1 MKIIYCHH
9 AEREVDPKKPRS
21 QDDNLTDNG
30 MKDAELVSQLFEGE
44 KITAI
49 YTSNFYRC
57 KKTAQI
63 INRTLDVPI
72 FEEPRFNEVGS
83 VDGEEWKAYLQ
94 RNISALNDLQEK
106 YNDEDTIICVTSGL
120 NLSAFV
126 CWNMNI
132 KPNKEFPFIEAF
144 TCAPVAFYMPG
155 KFKFREKK
163 FVRNNHSF
171 PYRKNKEYKISTPTN
186 GELKTYILHELKN
199 MIIRMEKFTDK
210 LWRDEFLSKLGELER
225 SHDMGEI
232 ETKKYLTNRLS
243 IDLMQLIK
251 DYALINN
258 IDYENVN
265 SSTSLELNE
274 EQCIKNMFTYVERL
288 FYIDTNIEE
297 TLMLLYSTL
306 VSYINYNDLP
316 YDDIIKTCDLVE
328 MNEGSY
334 LNGKIIYKLR

>member
-9 AEREVDPKKPRS
+9 GERETNPRKPRN
-21 QDDNLTDNG
+21 QNDNLTPNG
-30 MKDAELVSQLFEGE
+30 VQDAELVSELFDGS

-63 INRTLDVPI
+63 INRPLNVPI
-72 FEEPRFNEVGS
+72 FEEPRFNEIGS
-83 VDGEEWKAYLQ
+83 VEGEKWEEYLK
-94 RNISALNDLQEK
+94 RNIAALNDLLIK
-106 YNDEDTIICVTSGL
+106 YNDEDTILCVTSGL

-132 KPNKEFPFIEAF
+132 KPNKDFPFVEAY
-144 TCAPVAFYMPG
+144 TCAPVAFYAPG
-155 KFKFREKK
+155 KFKYREKK
-163 FVRNNHSF
+163 FVRPSHTLA
-171 PYRKNKEYKISTPTN
+171 YRKNKDYRIDDPTE
-186 GELKTYILHELKN
+186 GELKTYILHELKS
-199 MIIRMEKFTDK
+199 MIERMEKFTDK
-210 LWRDEFLSKLGELER
+210 LWRDEFLNKLGELER

-251 DYALINN
+251 DYSIINN
-258 IDYENVN
+258 IDFENVK
-265 SSTSLELNE
+265 TTTALELNE

-288 FYIDTNIEE
+288 FHVDANIQE

-306 VSYINYNDLP
+306 VSYIAYNDLP
-316 YDDIIKTCDLVE
+316 YEDIVKTCELVE
-328 MNEGSY
+328 VNEGSY
-334 LNGKIIYKLR
+334 LSGKLLYRIF